1 MTYTYIINVVAP
13 VHNASDKMVSYNR
26 YPIVC
31 ISKKS
36 IDDIFGNPEIQSSI
50 DATLELVGTELFDR
64 TSIHVR
70 IVDSKARITD
80 YEKPINKII
89 SIWK

>member
-13 VHNASDKMVSYNR
+13 ININSDKSVSYNK

-31 ISKKS
+31 ISKKN
-36 IDDIFGNPEIQSSI
+36 INQVFENDQVRSSI
-50 DATLELVGTELFDR
+50 IQTLKLVGTDLYDK

-70 IVDSKARITD
+70 IVDSKAKIND
-80 YEKPINKII
+80 VEEPLNKIMGQ
-89 SIWK
+89 WK